1 LILSKIKSKTL
12 RDLLK
17 VLSGN
22 IVAQGLGFLT
32 IILISRDLGA
42 EQYGVFSLLL
52 AIFTISIQV
61 SDFGISTSYVKYVSE
76 NLSKA
81 KEIFFTIV
89 VSKIVLSFIVAL
101 SLYFLSEYISVFFFE
116 SNIYAKLIELISVA
130 ILFHSIY
137 GVMVANYQAKQHF
150 KQFAFMNIFHNLL
163 KILAVV
169 FISFSFIQNEH
180 LEYFIYAYSFSV
192 VFILLFLLLTN
203 IKNISFKNH
212 FDITHFIEIYK
223 LGFWIFLS
231 ALIVIFMMRL
241 DLFMLQKLDTSESVG
256 LFAVVLTTNSIFIL
270 ILSSLTSTLLPKV
283 NNYLENNTIDSYIKK
298 LFSFKWYILIFTVV
312 MIVLSPLF
320 INIFFGDT
328 YEKSILA
335 FQILALSYF
344 FSFYAAPLSLVII
357 NKNKAHLLSIMNFFQ
372 LIIMFILNLILI
384 PKYGLNGAAISL
396 SAMRVFGYLYVYIYI
411 KRNYL

>member
-1 LILSKIKSKTL
+1 MILSKIKSKTL

-203 IKNISFKNH
+203 IKNISFSN
-212 FDITHFIEIYK
+212 DNY
-223 LGFWIFLS
+223 S
-231 ALIVIFMMRL
+231 Y
-241 DLFMLQKLDTSESVG
+241 LQ
-256 LFAVVLTTNSIFIL
+256 TNK
-270 ILSSLTSTLLPKV
+270 TRT
-283 NNYLENNTIDSYIKK
+283 
-298 LFSFKWYILIFTVV
+298 
-312 MIVLSPLF
+312 
-320 INIFFGDT
+320 
-328 YEKSILA
+328 
-335 FQILALSYF
+335 
-344 FSFYAAPLSLVII
+344 
-357 NKNKAHLLSIMNFFQ
+357 
-372 LIIMFILNLILI
+372 
-384 PKYGLNGAAISL
+384 
-396 SAMRVFGYLYVYIYI
+396 
-411 KRNYL
+411 